1 MTETT
6 AIYALLE
13 PHLFSGFLL
22 MMRLVGAILF
32 LPGLSGGGR
41 SQIPMRVMFLTFLT
55 IFFYSALGMPAMEPP
70 GSAFVAGP
78 MIVREFFLGATL
90 GFFIRML
97 FAIAE
102 GVGLMAGTSMA
113 LGFGNVVDPLT
124 GEQSPAISNL
134 LSLGAALLFVAL
146 GGHREL
152 VLGLMANLH
161 LYPLGGSTSVA
172 FDLETLKAL
181 GQGFFAA
188 SLKLAAPVLIVT
200 SLINVGLGL
209 MARAA
214 PQVNIFA
221 VGFALLLLG
230 GIMVLDTTTLGLKEL
245 FEDRIQT
252 LSTDMNSGLREIH

>member
-1 MTETT
+1 MMDSN
-6 AIYALLE
+6 AIYALIE

-22 MMRLVGAILF
+22 MMRLVGAFLF
-32 LPGLSGGGR
+32 LPAVSGGGR
-41 SQIPMRVMFLTFLT
+41 SQIPMRVMFLCFLT
-55 IFFYSALGMPAMEPP
+55 VFFYSALGMPSLTPP
-70 GSAFVAGP
+70 DSAITAAPIF
-78 MIVREFFLGATL
+78 VREFFLGATL

-134 LSLGAALLFVAL
+134 LSLGAALLFVGL

-152 VLGLMANLH
+152 VVGLMMNLK
-161 LYPLGGSTSVA
+161 LFPLGGDEVIG
-172 FDLETLKAL
+172 FDVETLKAL

-230 GIMVLDTTTLGLKEL
+230 GILVLDTTVLGLNEL
-245 FEDRIQT
+245 FEHRVEN
-252 LSTDMNSGLREIH
+252 LSTDINSGLTEIH